1 MIYAY
6 DGTWGG
12 MMTLVY
18 RTARDGAFPDDI
30 VRFSSTE
37 TAGLLLESALVR
49 SEPPVAEAVAAVLD
63 CRVGGRWLSDACLAL
78 MAEEEGID
86 LAVWRYLFRLWREG
100 RRAAMDLAAP
110 CVGAVLHAAR
120 RSSRELHR
128 WMGLVR
134 FRDVGGGYYAAF
146 APDCDV
152 LPLLADH
159 FCGRLPDRWVLHDV
173 RRGRA
178 VLHEQGRWLMTD
190 AALPAESLRVTREEA
205 VCQRLWQEFFRS
217 AAVKERRSAKRQM
230 RFLPKR
236 TWGYLIEKP
245 GETAHDPFGN

>member
-1 MIYAY
+1 MFLY
-6 DGTWGG
+6 
-12 MMTLVY
+12 
-18 RTARDGAFPDDI
+18 
-30 VRFSSTE
+30 
-37 TAGLLLESALVR
+37 
-49 SEPPVAEAVAAVLD
+49 
-63 CRVGGRWLSDACLAL
+63 
-78 MAEEEGID
+78 
-86 LAVWRYLFRLWREG
+86 
-100 RRAAMDLAAP
+100 
-110 CVGAVLHAAR
+110 
-120 RSSRELHR
+120 

-134 FRDVGGGYYAAF
+134 FQDVGGYYYAAF

-236 TWGYLIEKP
+236 TWAYLIEKP
-245 GETAHDPFGN
+245 GETAHDSLGD